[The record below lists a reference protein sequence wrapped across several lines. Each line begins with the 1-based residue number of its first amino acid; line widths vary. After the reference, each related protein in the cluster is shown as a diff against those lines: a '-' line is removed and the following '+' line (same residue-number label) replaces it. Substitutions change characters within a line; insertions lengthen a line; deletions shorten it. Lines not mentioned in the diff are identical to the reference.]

1 MLGLTFDL
9 GRFFYEHPPSTSVDS
24 KDFRL
29 LVALHENARQ
39 SYRSLG
45 QRVLLS
51 APAIRDRLKRLE
63 DLGILQGYWLYVDPS
78 AFDREELMLFY
89 KGDWKREDALKALKV
104 DDVAFV
110 TLKLDGGL
118 SVQTWPRDGSKP
130 AKELASVLG
139 VRPSGQTRTEPQP
152 KHKLAAADWRIMD
165 ALVDDPTIPFET
177 LTEKT
182 GLSPKTVR
190 KHLQS
195 MITDETIYVMPRL
208 GSLADS
214 GEVVYHLSVSGK
226 VKLSELREVLGE
238 AFLVGDTQEPPMKYL
253 LCRANDLSDVTN
265 RTRGARELPGV
276 ESVELS
282 LNRELL
288 VAKDFF
294 HSLIREKIKEWENTL
309 KDSFAPRETEKLTN
323 SRTVRVLGYS

>member
-1 MLGLTFDL
+1 MPIGLSFSFFFVVRPSTASFTPVLGPTFDL
-9 GRFFYEHPPSTSVDS
+9 GRFFYEHAPSTSVDS

-45 QRVLLS
+45 QRVSLS
-51 APAIRDRLKRLE
+51 APAVRDRLKRLE
-63 DLGILQGYWLYVDPS
+63 NRGILQGYWLYVDPS
-78 AFDREELMLFY
+78 AFDREELMVFY

-177 LTEKT
+177 LTEKI

-190 KHLQS
+190 KH
-195 MITDETIYVMPRL
+195 
-208 GSLADS
+208 
-214 GEVVYHLSVSGK
+214 
-226 VKLSELREVLGE
+226 
-238 AFLVGDTQEPPMKYL
+238 
-253 LCRANDLSDVTN
+253 
-265 RTRGARELPGV
+265 PGV
-276 ESVELS
+276 ESVEVS

-294 HSLIREKIKEWENTL
+294 HSLIREKIKEWENAL
-309 KDSFAPRETEKLTN
+309 KNSFI
-323 SRTVRVLGYS
+323 RVS